1 MARTPS
7 AKERAH
13 AAALR
18 CFALVTGWKRKR
30 ATLAQI
36 RALSPEQLYDIGLQP
51 QDVSA
56 LAERAVSRWAERED
70 LRIAIPK
77 FFEDFAIGDR
87 IVAPGRFTLT
97 PDTVRRFAEMYD
109 PQDIHLN
116 RAAAAN
122 SVFGRLTASGWQTLA
137 ATMRLMVEARPFGS
151 CPIVGGSVELR
162 WIKPAHPG
170 DVLTAEGEIV
180 DMRPLSSRT
189 DRGIVVMR
197 VTTSDQSG
205 SVLLSQLWT
214 AFLPRKPP
222 APTRPPKA

>member
-1 MARTPS
+1 MTS
-7 AKERAH
+7 
-13 AAALR
+13 
-18 CFALVTGWKRKR
+18 V
-30 ATLAQI
+30 
-36 RALSPEQLYDIGLQP
+36 GLQP
-51 QDVSA
+51 QDLSS
-56 LAERAVSRWAERED
+56 LADRPACDWAKVDE
-70 LRIAIPK
+70 LRIASAK

-87 IVAPGRFTLT
+87 VAVPGRFTLT
-97 PDTVRRFAEMYD
+97 PDSVRRFAEMYD

-151 CPIVGGSVELR
+151 CPIVGGGVEVR

-170 DVLTAEGEIV
+170 DVLTAEAEIV
-180 DMRPLSSRT
+180 DMRPLSSRP

-205 SVLLSQLWT
+205 SVLISQLWT
-214 AFLPRKPP
+214 AFVPRKPP
-222 APTRPPKA
+222 VPTQRPKA